1 MGWQNIKLPEGYTWK
16 EYMYFLLDTLPEET
30 KQSYLEKLR
39 VSREFWKYKGGCLD
53 LSTIRKLTDLGI
65 KFYVQ
70 KKTNYKTDKLPVQM
84 DYLDDIDIAEF
95 KEIPTYKRMCICI
108 LKNDH
113 VCKYMGFALTKK
125 EKLRRDR
132 VMQKY
137 KNIIK

>member
-1 MGWQNIKLPEGYTWK
+1 M
-16 EYMYFLLDTLPEET
+16 
-30 KQSYLEKLR
+30 
-39 VSREFWKYKGGCLD
+39 
-53 LSTIRKLTDLGI
+53 GI

-137 KNIIK
+137 KNIIR

>member
-1 MGWQNIKLPEGYTWK
+1 MPVFVINGFLEAGKTQFITNTLQQDYFQADGTTVLILCEEGDTEYDK
-16 EYMYFLLDTLPEET
+16 EIL
-30 KQSYLEKLR
+30 
-39 VSREFWKYKGGCLD
+39 
-53 LSTIRKLTDLGI
+53 
-65 KFYVQ
+65 

>member
-70 KKTNYKTDKLPVQM
+70 KKTNYKTEQTSCSNGLSRRYRHRRVQRNPH
-84 DYLDDIDIAEF
+84 L
-95 KEIPTYKRMCICI
+95 
-108 LKNDH
+108 
-113 VCKYMGFALTKK
+113 
-125 EKLRRDR
+125 
-132 VMQKY
+132 
-137 KNIIK
+137 